1 MFETC
6 RYDVLKHVAAD
17 AVSEINLGQ
26 LQLGKKKKIAILE
39 FIFVRKALL
48 SISSVSRGK
57 LVVSRS
63 FRYITRLLEDWC
75 AVGATRLCDSPTLG
89 LTSRFEV

>member
-26 LQLGKKKKIAILE
+26 LQLGKKKKNCYFGVYFCTKSTIVHLFRFARKVSGLP
-39 FIFVRKALL
+39 FFPVYNSLARRLVR
-48 SISSVSRGK
+48 SRGDTAMRQPD
-57 LVVSRS
+57 VRS
-63 FRYITRLLEDWC
+63 NVAL
-75 AVGATRLCDSPTLG
+75 
-89 LTSRFEV
+89 